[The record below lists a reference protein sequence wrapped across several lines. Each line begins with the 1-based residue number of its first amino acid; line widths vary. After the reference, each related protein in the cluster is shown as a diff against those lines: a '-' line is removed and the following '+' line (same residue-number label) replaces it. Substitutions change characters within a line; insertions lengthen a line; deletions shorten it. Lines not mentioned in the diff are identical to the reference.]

1 MEAHRGIWL
10 SLTLLAVS
18 EAYSAPLTTEAC
30 RLSSPWLPSVS
41 AQCGTVSVPEDPSEP
56 QGRHID
62 LFVARIPSLN
72 AAPLPDP
79 LVLISGGPG
88 QGASDMY
95 LGIRGAFEHVRRD
108 RDIIILD
115 QRGTGRSNSLTCDLD
130 DSGIETADPAILP
143 ELMAQCLADLD
154 GDPRFYTTS
163 VAVTDLENVREA
175 LELDSWNVYGVSY
188 GTRVALH
195 YLRRFPQHAR
205 AVVLDGVVPPEV
217 ALGPG
222 IAANAQQAIELA
234 FRRCAQEP
242 ECSARFPDLGTRL
255 AALTERLDEDPV
267 AVRMPDPHTGAQV
280 DRSFSLLHLKSV
292 LRLMSYSPQTVALLP
307 LLITEAYAG
316 NYVPFTAQAYMMI
329 EEVEAGLSVPMHNSV
344 VCTEDVPFFP
354 QESGD
359 QSGTYLGSSI
369 VDALLAVCSV
379 WPRGVA
385 DEDLKEPLRSDRPV
399 LLLSGEADPVTPPEY
414 GLDVLSNLANARHLV
429 GPGQGHGQV
438 SVGCVPRLLRA
449 FLDDPVP
456 ATLNA
461 DCLQQEY
468 SSPFFLDFNGPAP

>member
-1 MEAHRGIWL
+1 METRRGIWL
-10 SLTLLAVS
+10 SLTLLAAP
-18 EAYSAPLTTEAC
+18 EAYSAPLETEAC

-79 LVLISGGPG
+79 LVLIPGGPG
-88 QGASDMY
+88 QGAADMY
-95 LGIRGAFEHVRRD
+95 LGIRGAFDHVRRD
-108 RDIIILD
+108 RDLIILD
-115 QRGTGRSNSLTCDLD
+115 QRGTGRSNSLECDLD
-130 DSGIETADPAILP
+130 DNGIETADPEVLP
-143 ELMAQCLADLD
+143 ELMTRCLMELD

-163 VAVTDLENVREA
+163 VAITDLERVREA
-175 LELDSWNVYGVSY
+175 LELETWNLYGVSY

-195 YLRRFPQHAR
+195 YLRRFPERTR
-205 AVVLDGVVPPEV
+205 AVILDGVVPPEV

-234 FRRCAQEP
+234 FSRCAQEP
-242 ECSARFPDLGTRL
+242 ECSARFPNLGTRL
-255 AALTERLDEDPV
+255 ATLTERLGEE
-267 AVRMPDPHTGAQV
+267 AVTVRLPDPHTGAQV
-280 DRSFSLLHLKSV
+280 ERSFSLLHLKSV
-292 LRLMSYSPQTVALLP
+292 LRLMSYTPQTVALLP
-307 LLITEAYAG
+307 LLITEAHSG
-316 NYVPFTAQAYMMI
+316 NYVPFTAQAHMMI
-329 EEVEAGLSVPMHNSV
+329 EAIEAALSVPMHNSV

-354 QESGD
+354 QDRGD
-359 QSGTYLGSSI
+359 QSETYLGSSI
-369 VDALLAVCSV
+369 VDALVAVCSV

-399 LLLSGEADPVTPPEY
+399 LLLSGEADPITPPEY
-414 GLDVLSNLANARHLV
+414 ASQVLSNLLNARHLV

-438 SVGCVPRLLRA
+438 GVGCVPRLLRA

-456 ATLNA
+456 ANLDA
-461 DCLQQEY
+461 DCFQQEY